1 MKISMRKFMAV
12 TEVKA
17 KALLDKN
24 VIIVPIL
31 IIGMTFMM
39 KFIYSAI
46 MKGEELP
53 DIMLKMILSLGLT
66 MNISMTGMFVTSAA
80 LAEEKEKHTL
90 RTLMTS
96 SVSSVEFFL
105 GSLIPPF
112 IEMMIVNLLLLPIS
126 GVAMGNVNI
135 VIYILVCAISS
146 LTSCIIGMILGI
158 FAKNQMSASTLTTPF
173 MLFFMMVPTFAS
185 MIPSMS
191 RISSFLFTG
200 VVTEMVTA
208 FASGERFSLSAFN
221 LIVLIGEIIIAFIL
235 FLYCY
240 RKNGY
245 EVD

>member
-90 RTLMTS
+90 FR
-96 SVSSVEFFL
+96 
-105 GSLIPPF
+105 G
-112 IEMMIVNLLLLPIS
+112 
-126 GVAMGNVNI
+126 
-135 VIYILVCAISS
+135 
-146 LTSCIIGMILGI
+146 
-158 FAKNQMSASTLTTPF
+158 
-173 MLFFMMVPTFAS
+173 
-185 MIPSMS
+185 
-191 RISSFLFTG
+191 
-200 VVTEMVTA
+200 
-208 FASGERFSLSAFN
+208 
-221 LIVLIGEIIIAFIL
+221 
-235 FLYCY
+235 
-240 RKNGY
+240 
-245 EVD
+245 